1 MELGFELRASTL
13 TEQARVYN
21 MSHPSSPFCSGYFGD
36 GGVSQTIY
44 LDWPQTIILLISAS

>member
-1 MELGFELRASTL
+1 MELEFELRASTL